1 MFGNREIVYYVIN
14 SVIEKNAEE
23 TKFYFLKGGM
33 KMPNFPRTESEVVAL
48 VQTMIAGYTAHPA
61 DFPSIDPLTDLVA
74 LQTALSDYQ
83 TDRNSQEDAR
93 AQAKIATV
101 TKDDKLDGLTE
112 LMKND
117 LKLSEVDVAAE
128 PEKLTLIGWGPR
140 QQPQPIEAPGQP
152 TNLHPEAEGP
162 GNIWLKWDSPEAG
175 TGGTVRNYIIERREQ
190 PVGGGEFGTWD
201 IVGTALNNEI
211 NLLDQPRGI
220 QMEYRVKAA
229 NVGGES
235 MPSNTSAV
243 VL

>member
-1 MFGNREIVYYVIN
+1 
-14 SVIEKNAEE
+14 
-23 TKFYFLKGGM
+23 
-33 KMPNFPRTESEVVAL
+33 MPNFPKIETEVAAL
-48 VQTMIAGYTAHPA
+48 ADLMIAGYTAHPA
-61 DFPSIDPLTDLVA
+61 DFPSIEPLVELVA
-74 LQTALSDYQ
+74 LQAALDGYQ
-83 TDRNSQEDAR
+83 ADKQSQADAK
-93 AQAKIATV
+93 AQAQIATE
-101 TKDDKLDGLTE
+101 TKSDALGTLE
-112 LMKND
+112 EIMRND

-162 GNIWLKWDSPEAG
+162 GNIWLKWDSPETG

-190 PVGGGEFGTWD
+190 PVGGGEFGPWS
-201 IVGTALNNEI
+201 IEGTSLNNEI
-211 NLLDQPRGI
+211 NLLDQTRGI

-235 MPSNTSAV
+235 MPSNTAAV